1 MSHKD
6 EPGSLSSRKLA
17 VRPCTN
23 FALLAPS
30 MFSFLSTHPSLCWLS
45 EMTVSY
51 LCLLHTSLAQVSNYL
66 CVSSLRTYLICP
78 CCQMGICFRNFLK
91 IEICMKSVLCKDLSM
106 KNFSPEISLALLSR
120 SWLLDVSSHR
130 KRKDMC
136 IKVPYRSLIFYVI
149 IFLFQFVTSPFF
161 FTWVNLLFTQHIIN
175 EYAVQIYLEKYFITT
190 NRNDKISLPK
200 ICFWYIF
207 TFPFTAYS

>member
-6 EPGSLSSRKLA
+6 EPGPLSSRKLA

-66 CVSSLRTYLICP
+66 CVSSLRTHLICP

-91 IEICMKSVLCKDLSM
+91 IEICMKSVLCKDLNM
-106 KNFSPEISLALLSR
+106 KNFSLEISLALLSR

-130 KRKDMC
+130 KRNVYQSSIQVTHLFCYNFFVSICNLSLFFHLGKF
-136 IKVPYRSLIFYVI
+136 IIHLAYYR
-149 IFLFQFVTSPFF
+149 
-161 FTWVNLLFTQHIIN
+161 
-175 EYAVQIYLEKYFITT
+175 
-190 NRNDKISLPK
+190 
-200 ICFWYIF
+200 
-207 TFPFTAYS
+207 